1 MSKIIH
7 NFLRT
12 NIYQVDTLIKYLV
25 DSLQSYESGHGDA
38 LHPIPLNP
46 EKIFMG
52 DDLALKPVTNQEFY
66 QVKHSISCLGDKLDA
81 IMSTVASP
89 TTDARPPDHLNRDVL
104 QVNSCAGPVRSQT
117 VTHQSRSNYLPYC
130 QPATVSISPIV
141 PSSTISEDTIYPSNP
156 ASNDISTLPMTLPIS
171 GVSIPD
177 LGHGSGAWKRAI
189 RQWEEV
195 DPSTKCA
202 LKDWP
207 KHWYSGAMR
216 TITGSKRSQ
225 RQIVFEEYE
234 RYNFYFLATWV
245 H

>member
-1 MSKIIH
+1 M
-7 NFLRT
+7 
-12 NIYQVDTLIKYLV
+12 

-46 EKIFMG
+46 EKVFMG
-52 DDLALKPVTNQEFY
+52 GDLALKPVTNQEFY

-81 IMSTVASP
+81 IMSTVASATGTRGP
-89 TTDARPPDHLNRDVL
+89 LDHNRDIL
-104 QVNSCAGPVRSQT
+104 QVDSCAGPERSQS
-117 VTHQSRSNYLPYC
+117 VIHQSRFNYLPYC
-130 QPATVSISPIV
+130 RPATVSISPIV
-141 PSSTISEDTIYPSNP
+141 PSTVSEGTIYPSNP
-156 ASNDISTLPMTLPIS
+156 TSSNELAAVQLTDIPSLPIS

-195 DPSTKCA
+195 DPLTKCA

-216 TITGSKRSQ
+216 TSVVPGP
-225 RQIVFEEYE
+225 
-234 RYNFYFLATWV
+234 A
-245 H
+245 